1 MTVEDFPKIHS
12 INESTLKTPINHK
25 KFYSNRDFYLAY
37 PMSHSARGYI
47 NDVIDLCRSARRE
60 DLIEEI
66 NVAQVEIICG
76 IYLLD
81 ACGTHFSP
89 IKKALKPK
97 LDHLVTDEPGKSLSD
112 PTKLMLNFSDRK
124 VASEVQK
131 NLEEFNECYEYLRRN
146 VFTFDFR
153 HSELRSML
161 DVFSNRFSD
170 YWRSYIEHLVREKKL
185 LRGSTPSHIFWGYNQ
200 FAVPYDIRVR
210 EQSKSF
216 KATRKVLEDRAAV
229 VGFETVAEMND
240 AKRKAKQSI
249 RRKEKEWKDREINIF
264 TQLMDKLNSISKL
277 DPGKDRNKAAY
288 DWASDYARFLV
299 DERKLRPQDAEEH
312 ALDMMEKKVY
322 YKT

>member
-12 INESTLKTPINHK
+12 INESTLKVPINHK
-25 KFYSNRDFYLAY
+25 KFYSDRDFYLAY

-60 DLIEEI
+60 DLINEI

-97 LDHLVTDEPGKSLSD
+97 LDHLITDEPGKALSD
-112 PTKLMLNFSDRK
+112 SNKLMLNFSDRK
-124 VASEVQK
+124 VAADVQK
-131 NLEEFNECYEYLRRN
+131 NLEEFDECYEYLRRN

-200 FAVPYDIRVR
+200 FAVPYDIKVR
-210 EQSKSF
+210 EQTKSF

-229 VGFETVAEMND
+229 VGFETVAEMNN
-240 AKRKAKQSI
+240 AKRKAKQSL
-249 RRKEKEWKDREINIF
+249 RRKEKENRERQI
-264 TQLMDKLNSISKL
+264 QLMNQLMSDLDSISCQ
-277 DPGKDRNKAAY
+277 DHSRDRNKAAY
-288 DWASDYARFLV
+288 DWVANYTRYLIEERGMQR
-299 DERKLRPQDAEEH
+299 DEAEDH
-312 ALDMMEKKVY
+312 ALHVMEQKVY
-322 YKT
+322 YKA